1 MLVILLSLFSFH
13 PAQALVRKDVGELD
27 RWADR
32 KQAELFQDCSKT
44 KLKDWA
50 KRYDEI
56 ELDWVEKTESIGR
69 AAIDDRKNSPHFW
82 DFGSIVFPQDLP
94 EHFPLKGM
102 FVSCVKPFHDLRA
115 EKKVQKS
122 STEVD
127 ACYRDAYR
135 KEAPPVMDL
144 LLKCLKQLKH

>member
-1 MLVILLSLFSFH
+1 MLVILLSLFPLH
-13 PAQALVRKDVGELD
+13 PAQALVRKDVAELD

-32 KQAELFQDCSKT
+32 KQTELFQDCSKT

-56 ELDWVEKTESIGR
+56 ELDWVEKTESIGD
-69 AAIDDRKNSPHFW
+69 AAIDDRKNSPRFW

-102 FVSCVKPFHDLRA
+102 FVSCVKPFQKFRQGKA
-115 EKKVQKS
+115 KVA
-122 STEVD
+122 EVD
-127 ACYRDAYR
+127 ACDRNAYR
-135 KEAPPVMDL
+135 KDAPPVMDL
-144 LLKCLKQLKH
+144 LLKCLKQLKR